1 MSDDAD
7 LFEASL
13 MLLAGTTQLHH
24 VPAGGRGRDAWSVVG
39 ACADGRL
46 QAEFETEPAA
56 ARFTDVMHAAPEAT
70 CRTGRR
76 VAGIRR
82 RYETFVV
89 DIGGAE
95 PSTVIDRLHDAWTRN
110 AGLLLDDRSA
120 DGADRA
126 AARQRAAVVWRS
138 ALLTAAP
145 KVSAT
150 GLRLRTRDRSSARL
164 LVRSA
169 QVLGVASKVRTA
181 SGFQCIHVEGRGVLT
196 LLATVRAIPG
206 PVG

>member
-1 MSDDAD
+1 MFADAS

-13 MLLAGTTQLHH
+13 MLLAGTTQLHF
-24 VPAGGRGRDAWSVVG
+24 VPAGGRGPDAWTVVG

-46 QAEFETEPAA
+46 QAEFETELAA
-56 ARFTDVMHAAPEAT
+56 ARFADVMRAAPEAT

-89 DIGGAE
+89 EIGGAE
-95 PSTVIDRLHDAWTRN
+95 PSTVVDRLRDAWTRN
-110 AGLLLDDRSA
+110 AGLLLDDRAA
-120 DGADRA
+120 DGAART

-145 KVSAT
+145 KVSGT

-169 QVLGVASKVRTA
+169 QVLGVASRVRA
-181 SGFQCIHVEGRGVLT
+181 APGFQCIHVEGRGVLT
-196 LLATVRAIPG
+196 LLATVRAVPG
-206 PVG
+206 LAG